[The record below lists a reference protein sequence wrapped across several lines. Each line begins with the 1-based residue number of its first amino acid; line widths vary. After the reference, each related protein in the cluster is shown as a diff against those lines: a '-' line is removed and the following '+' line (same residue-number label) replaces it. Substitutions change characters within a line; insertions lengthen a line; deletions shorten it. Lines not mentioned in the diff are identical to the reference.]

1 MSVNGIWRV
10 EILGP
15 GGWEP
20 LATAFLE
27 DGTYKAASED
37 HYTVGSYEVSG
48 DRIEITGIAT
58 YYGKVRTVFGRN
70 EKETK
75 LKFEGRI
82 EGDDIKG
89 QALAD
94 NSAVQTSFRIS
105 RLADLP

>member
-20 LATAFLE
+20 VATAFLE
-27 DGTYKAASED
+27 NGTYKAASED
-37 HYTVGSYEVSG
+37 HYTIGSYEVSG

-70 EKETK
+70 EKES
-75 LKFEGRI
+75 GRCSTAVVQPHGRFRTDLFI
-82 EGDDIKG
+82 GGD
-89 QALAD
+89 
-94 NSAVQTSFRIS
+94 SA
-105 RLADLP
+105 